1 MDNYR
6 QISFEDVIRNNG
18 IKEQEE
24 PAKDILDILLDEDN
38 RDPIV
43 LVDEK
48 GRRIA
53 FEQVAIIPYEKDNKR
68 RLYVVLKPI
77 DKIGGVAD
85 DEAIVFYVDEVETGS
100 PVLKVETDEKVAIEV
115 FGEYYRLLDE
125 AYDQDN
131 TNKKIR
137 KSGKM
142 ETLWC
147 QHCRMKKNLQI
158 HFKYAIL

>member
-1 MDNYR
+1 MDEYY

-24 PAKDILDILLDEDN
+24 PAKDILDILLDKDN

-115 FGEYYRLLDE
+115 FGEYYKLLDE
-125 AYDQDN
+125 ARRQDD
-131 TNKKIR
+131 TNKKIAEFIRQLSKKR
-137 KSGKM
+137 KGGK
-142 ETLWC
+142 
-147 QHCRMKKNLQI
+147 K
-158 HFKYAIL
+158 

>member
-53 FEQVAIIPYEKDNKR
+53 FEQVAII
-68 RLYVVLKPI
+68 LC
-77 DKIGGVAD
+77 G
-85 DEAIVFYVDEVETGS
+85 
-100 PVLKVETDEKVAIEV
+100 
-115 FGEYYRLLDE
+115 
-125 AYDQDN
+125 
-131 TNKKIR
+131 
-137 KSGKM
+137 
-142 ETLWC
+142 
-147 QHCRMKKNLQI
+147 
-158 HFKYAIL
+158 